1 MCKKSNTDG
10 LDPNLPVLKGEKCE
24 SRLAKLW
31 IDIMKSVCAKLKSSD
46 KEPTH
51 PTPNSGK
58 AKSHHAKLRTNN
70 NEPKDDTSRSGKSG
84 STRPMPNKGGTEPI
98 AAKLCSSVEESRCR
112 KSRRQ
117 QWPSMTYIHDKNTQT
132 KSAHSKD

>member
-1 MCKKSNTDG
+1 MCRKSNTDG

-84 STRPMPNKGGTEPI
+84 STRPMPNKGGTESRGQ
-98 AAKLCSSVEESRCR
+98 AAESR
-112 KSRRQ
+112 
-117 QWPSMTYIHDKNTQT
+117 NTQLLQVET
-132 KSAHSKD
+132 TSQVERKIEATAVAQYDLHP